1 MGWLLTDLLAACIG
15 MMGIV
20 RPLKALI
27 CQEKTGVLW

>member
-15 MMGIV
+15 MMDNV

-27 CQEKTGVLW
+27 CQEETGML

>member
-1 MGWLLTDLLAACIG
+1 MGWLFTDLLAAYIG

-27 CQEKTGVLW
+27 CQEESGVLW